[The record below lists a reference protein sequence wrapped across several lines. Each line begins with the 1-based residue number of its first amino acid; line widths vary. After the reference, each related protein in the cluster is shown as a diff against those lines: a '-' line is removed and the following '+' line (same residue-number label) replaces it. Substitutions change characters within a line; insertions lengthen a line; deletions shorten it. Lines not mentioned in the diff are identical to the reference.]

1 MATLSKNTKL
11 CLVGSVSAGKSTFLN
26 SLFCRKLTQCKI
38 KRTTMVPTRYIE
50 NETAIDTDEEIYRQ
64 VSEKN
69 DEIIK
74 KTESGEKLLEE
85 DYKELEFNVGKL
97 DIKIMSKG
105 GLVDIYDIPG
115 LNDARTKSEYY
126 KYLEDNFHKFNVIVF
141 FVDIMSG
148 LNTSDEMDILKFIIT
163 QTRFH
168 KERGR
173 DVYTLVVVNKADDM
187 ILEEDSSLTLSG
199 ELGEMFE
206 QVKQTITSEF
216 GRDKLDSHVV
226 GITPF
231 CAKDAFLYRMV
242 KKCPDY
248 VLSDEERI
256 KIGLNEMGKKFSRFT
271 IPTQI
276 EKVKKI
282 LQDKEFIDTMINL
295 SGFNQLQDKLKSFLK
310 KTRKGFEVANTLYVI
325 RSMRPITDVFDK
337 YNTFVNEDIYSRID
351 EYVGVYSQLEDIDAD
366 LYELN
371 MKSLLSTMLGY
382 IQGNLDKY
390 VGCISN
396 VSTDTELNRS
406 LETKIAQK
414 KLRLTSEFNIITLS
428 DLLNDNES
436 FMTNIIYKYFTPF
449 YEKFYDENEYIVI
462 CQPII
467 DFVTTTIYSHIHTEC
482 VTLHKICECFD
493 IIKRIKLFNKE
504 TIDAMITY
512 LISNSRENKT
522 IDDFTHMKEFLELS
536 REMTDHNVDIEPFI
550 RFVILNQLK
559 NASYNTQSVEHA
571 DELFV
576 RQMIYQTCYEMPIS
590 NVIGIIRMKMLEPT
604 FKLVVK
610 GWTDEY
616 LQDERFVL
624 DVFYLKEA

>member
-26 SLFCRKLTQCKI
+26 SVFCKKLTQCKI

-50 NETAIDTDEEIYRQ
+50 SETATDTEEDIYRI

-69 DEIIK
+69 EEIIK
-74 KTESGEKLLEE
+74 KTESGEKLNES

-115 LNDARTKSEYY
+115 LNDARTKTEYY
-126 KYLEDNFHKFNVIVF
+126 KYLEDNFHKFNVVIF

-163 QTRFH
+163 QTCWH

-173 DVYTLVVVNKADDM
+173 DVYTMVVVNKADDM
-187 ILEEDSSLTLSG
+187 TVEDDNSLTLSG

-216 GRDKLDSHVV
+216 GRNKIDSHVL

-256 KIGLNEMGKKFSRFT
+256 KIGLNEMGKKFSKMK
-271 IPTQI
+271 ISTQI
-276 EKVKKI
+276 DKVKEI

-295 SGFNQLQDKLKSFLK
+295 SGFCQLQDKLKTFMK
-310 KTRKGFEVANTLYVI
+310 KSRKGFEVANTLYAV
-325 RSMRPITDVFDK
+325 RSMRPITEVFDK
-337 YNTFVNEDIYSRID
+337 YDTFVNDDIYSQIH
-351 EYVGVYSQLEDIDAD
+351 EYVELYSRLKDIDTEM
-366 LYELN
+366 YELN
-371 MKSLLSTMLGY
+371 MKALLSTILQY
-382 IQGNLDKY
+382 INKNL
-390 VGCISN
+390 
-396 VSTDTELNRS
+396 
-406 LETKIAQK
+406 KINIV
-414 KLRLTSEFNIITLS
+414 EFNIIALNE
-428 DLLNDNES
+428 LLNDNDN

-462 CQPII
+462 CSSIM
-467 DFVTTTIYSHIHTEC
+467 DFVTTTIYSHVNTEQLSLC
-482 VTLHKICECFD
+482 NICECFG

-504 TIDAMITY
+504 TIDTMITY
-512 LISNSRENKT
+512 LISNIRENKT
-522 IDDFTHMKEFLELS
+522 ITDFTRMTEFIELA
-536 REMTDHNVDIEPFI
+536 REMKVLNVDLEPFI

-559 NASYNTQSVEHA
+559 NSNYNTQSVEHA

-576 RQMIYQTCYEMPIS
+576 RHMIYQTCYEMPIS
-590 NVIGIIRMKMLEPT
+590 NVISLIRMKMLEPS
-604 FKLVVK
+604 FKLIVK
-610 GWTDEY
+610 GWSDLY
-616 LQDERFVL
+616 LKDERFVL

>member
-26 SLFCRKLTQCKI
+26 SVFCKKLTQCKI

-50 NETAIDTDEEIYRQ
+50 SETAVDTEEDIYRI

-69 DEIIK
+69 DVIIK
-74 KTESGEKLLEE
+74 KTEGGEPLVAS

-148 LNTSDEMDILKFIIT
+148 LNTSDEMEILKFIIT
-163 QTRFH
+163 QTLFH
-168 KERGR
+168 KEKGR

-187 ILEEDSSLTLSG
+187 ILEEDNTTLTLSG
-199 ELGEMFE
+199 ELGEMFD

-216 GRDKLDSHVV
+216 GHDKLDSHVV

-242 KKCPDY
+242 KKCPEY

-295 SGFNQLQDKLKSFLK
+295 SGFNQLQDKLKTFMK
-310 KTRKGFEVANTLYVI
+310 KSRKGFEVANTLYVI
-325 RSMRPITDVFDK
+325 RSMRPITEVFDK
-337 YNTFVNEDIYSRID
+337 YNTFVNADIYSRID
-351 EYVGVYSQLEDIDAD
+351 EYVAVYSQLKDIDTD

-371 MKSLLSTMLGY
+371 MKALLSTMLEY
-382 IQGNLDKY
+382 IQSNLDKY
-390 VGCISN
+390 VIRDFN
-396 VSTDTELNRS
+396 DIIYHPQLN
-406 LETKIAQK
+406 I
-414 KLRLTSEFNIITLS
+414 
-428 DLLNDNES
+428 LLNNNDN

-449 YEKFYDENEYIVI
+449 YEKFYDENEYVVI

-467 DFVTTTIYSHIHTEC
+467 DFVTTHMSYRFKQYHYIS
-482 VTLHKICECFD
+482 LNDICEYFD
-493 IIKRIKLFNKE
+493 IIKRIKIFNKE
-504 TIDAMITY
+504 TIEAMLTI
-512 LISNSRENKT
+512 LMSNNLTNTT
-522 IDDFTHMKEFLELS
+522 INEFTHMKEFIELA
-536 REMTDHNVDIEPFI
+536 REMKEHKVDLEPFI

-559 NASYNTQSVEHA
+559 NANYNIQSVQHA

-576 RQMIYQTCYEMPIS
+576 RHMIYQTCYEMPIS
-590 NVIGIIRMKMLEPT
+590 NVIGMIRMRMLEPS
-604 FKLVVK
+604 FKLIVK
-610 GWTDEY
+610 GWTDSY
-616 LQDERFVL
+616 LTDERFVL
-624 DVFYLKEA
+624 DVFYLKEV

>member
-1 MATLSKNTKL
+1 MRRNKMATLSKNTKL

-26 SLFCRKLTQCKI
+26 SVFCKKLTQCKI

-50 NETAIDTDEEIYRQ
+50 SETATDTEEDIYRI

-69 DEIIK
+69 EEIIK
-74 KTESGEKLLEE
+74 KTESGEKLNEA

-115 LNDARTKSEYY
+115 LNDARTKTEYY
-126 KYLEDNFHKFNVIVF
+126 KYLEDNFHKFNVVIF

-163 QTRFH
+163 QTCWH

-173 DVYTLVVVNKADDM
+173 DVYTMVVVNKADDM
-187 ILEEDSSLTLSG
+187 TVEDDNSLTLSG

-216 GRDKLDSHVV
+216 GRNNIDSHIV

-256 KIGLNEMGKKFSRFT
+256 KIGLNEMGKKFSKMK
-271 IPTQI
+271 ISTQI
-276 EKVKKI
+276 EKVKEI

-295 SGFNQLQDKLKSFLK
+295 SGFCQLQDKLKTFMK
-310 KTRKGFEVANTLYVI
+310 KSRKGFEVANTLYVV
-325 RSMRPITDVFDK
+325 RSMRPITEVFDK
-337 YNTFVNEDIYSRID
+337 YATFVNDDIYSRID
-351 EYVGVYSQLEDIDAD
+351 EYVEVYSRLMIIDTE

-371 MKSLLSTMLGY
+371 MKALLTTMLGY
-382 IQGNLDKY
+382 INKNL
-390 VGCISN
+390 
-396 VSTDTELNRS
+396 
-406 LETKIAQK
+406 KINIV
-414 KLRLTSEFNIITLS
+414 EFNIIALNE
-428 DLLNDNES
+428 LLDDNDN
-436 FMTNIIYKYFTPF
+436 FMTNVIYKYFTPF
-449 YEKFYDENEYIVI
+449 YEKFYDENEYVVI

-467 DFVTTTIYSHIHTEC
+467 DFVTTSIYSHINTEQ
-482 VTLHKICECFD
+482 LILRNICELFD
-493 IIKRIKLFNKE
+493 IIKRIKLFNNE
-504 TIDAMITY
+504 TIEAMIAY
-512 LISNSRENKT
+512 IISNNRENKT
-522 IDDFTHMKEFLELS
+522 ITDFTHMTEFIELA
-536 REMTDHNVDIEPFI
+536 REMKEHKVDIEPFI
-550 RFVILNQLK
+550 RFIILNQLK
-559 NASYNTQSVEHA
+559 NANYNTQSVEHA
-571 DELFV
+571 DELFI
-576 RQMIYQTCYEMPIS
+576 RHMIYQTCYEMPIS
-590 NVIGIIRMKMLEPT
+590 NVISLIRMKMLEPS
-604 FKLVVK
+604 FKLIIK
-610 GWTDEY
+610 GWTDSY
-616 LQDERFVL
+616 LKDERLVL

>member
-1 MATLSKNTKL
+1 
-11 CLVGSVSAGKSTFLN
+11 
-26 SLFCRKLTQCKI
+26 
-38 KRTTMVPTRYIE
+38 MVPTRYIE
-50 NETAIDTDEEIYRQ
+50 SETAVDTEEDIYRI

-69 DEIIK
+69 DAIIK
-74 KTESGEKLLEE
+74 KTEGGEPLVAS

-115 LNDARTKSEYY
+115 LNDARTKTEYY
-126 KYLEDNFHKFNVIVF
+126 KYLEDNFHKFNVIIF

-163 QTRFH
+163 QTCLH

-187 ILEEDSSLTLSG
+187 ILEDDNSLTLSG

-206 QVKQTITSEF
+206 QVKQTIAGEF
-216 GRDKLDSHVV
+216 GRDKLDSHLV

-242 KKCPDY
+242 KKCPEY

-256 KIGLNEMGKKFSRFT
+256 KIGVNELGKKFNRFT
-271 IPTQI
+271 IANQI

-282 LQDKEFIDTMINL
+282 LQDTEAIDTMINL
-295 SGFNQLQDKLKSFLK
+295 SGFNQLQDKLKAFMK
-310 KTRKGFEVANTLYVI
+310 KSRKGFEVANILYAV

-337 YNTFVNEDIYSRID
+337 YHTFVNKDIYARID
-351 EYVGVYSQLEDIDAD
+351 EYVEIYSQLQDIDKD
-366 LYELN
+366 MYELN
-371 MKSLLSTMLGY
+371 MKALLNTMLGY
-382 IQGNLDKY
+382 IQSNLDKY
-390 VGCISN
+390 VKCGYI
-396 VSTDTELNRS
+396 DTELSRS
-406 LETKIAQK
+406 LETRIAQK
-414 KLRLTSEFNIITLS
+414 LKNHMIEFDIITLN
-428 DLLNDNES
+428 DLLNDNEN
-436 FMTNIIYKYFTPF
+436 FMTNVIYKYFTPF

-462 CQPII
+462 CSSIM
-467 DFVTTTIYSHIHTEC
+467 DFVTTTIYSHIHTES

-504 TIDAMITY
+504 TIEAMISRI
-512 LISNSRENKT
+512 ISNARENKT
-522 IDDFTHMKEFLELS
+522 IDNFTRMTEFIELA
-536 REMTDHNVDIEPFI
+536 REMKQHKVDLEPFI

-559 NASYNTQSVEHA
+559 NANYNIQSVEHA
-571 DELFV
+571 DELFI
-576 RQMIYQTCYEMPIS
+576 RHMIYQTCYEMPIS
-590 NVIGIIRMKMLEPT
+590 NVIGMIRMRMLEPS
-604 FKLVVK
+604 FKLIVK
-610 GWTDEY
+610 GWTDSY
-616 LQDERFVL
+616 LTDERFVL

>member
-1 MATLSKNTKL
+1 MDSLSKNTKL

-26 SLFCRKLTQCKI
+26 SVFCKKLTQCKI

-50 NETAIDTDEEIYRQ
+50 SESAIDTEEDIYRI

-69 DEIIK
+69 EEIIK
-74 KTESGEKLLEE
+74 KTESGEKLIAS

-115 LNDARTKSEYY
+115 LNDARTKTEYY
-126 KYLEDNFHKFNVIVF
+126 KYLEDNFHKFNIIVL

-163 QTRFH
+163 QTCWH

-173 DVYTLVVVNKADDM
+173 DIYTLVVVNKSDDM
-187 ILEEDSSLTLSG
+187 ILQEDNTLTLSG

-216 GRDKLDSHVV
+216 GRNKIDGHIV

-256 KIGLNEMGKKFSRFT
+256 KIGLNEMGKKFSKYT
-271 IPTQI
+271 VKTQI
-276 EKVKKI
+276 EKVKEI

-295 SGFNQLQDKLKSFLK
+295 SGFNQLQDKLKTFMK
-310 KTRKGFEVANTLYVI
+310 KSRKGFEVANTLYAV
-325 RSMRPITDVFDK
+325 RSMRPITEVFDK
-337 YNTFVNEDIYSRID
+337 YNTFVNDDIYSQIH
-351 EYVGVYSQLEDIDAD
+351 EYVELYSRLKDIDTEM
-366 LYELN
+366 YELN
-371 MKSLLSTMLGY
+371 MKTLLSTILQY
-382 IQGNLDKY
+382 INKNLDKY
-390 VGCISN
+390 VKCGYI
-396 VSTDTELNRS
+396 DTELSRS
-406 LETKIAQK
+406 LETRIAQK
-414 KLRLTSEFNIITLS
+414 LKNHIIEFDIITLN
-428 DLLNDNES
+428 DLLNNNEN
-436 FMTNIIYKYFTPF
+436 FMTNVIYKYFTPF
-449 YEKFYDENEYIVI
+449 YEKFYDENEYISI
-462 CQPII
+462 CPSII
-467 DFVTTTIYSHIHTEC
+467 DFITTTIYSHINTEQ
-482 VTLHKICECFD
+482 LSLYKICECFD

-504 TIDAMITY
+504 TIETMNTYMIG
-512 LISNSRENKT
+512 NNRENKT
-522 IDDFTHMKEFLELS
+522 ITDFTNITEFIELAREMKE
-536 REMTDHNVDIEPFI
+536 HKVDLEPFI

-559 NASYNTQSVEHA
+559 NANYNTQSVEHA

-576 RQMIYQTCYEMPIS
+576 RHMIYQTCYEMPIS
-590 NVIGIIRMKMLEPT
+590 NVISLIRMKMLEPS
-604 FKLVVK
+604 FKLIVK
-610 GWTDEY
+610 GWSDLY
-616 LQDERFVL
+616 LKDERFVL

>member
-26 SLFCRKLTQCKI
+26 SVFCKKLTQCKI

-50 NETAIDTDEEIYRQ
+50 SETAVDTEEDIYRI

-69 DEIIK
+69 EEIIK
-74 KTESGEKLLEE
+74 KTESGEKLNEA

-126 KYLEDNFHKFNVIVF
+126 KYLEDNFHKFNVIVL

-173 DVYTLVVVNKADDM
+173 DIYTLVVVNKADDM

-216 GRDKLDSHVV
+216 GHDKLDSHVV

-242 KKCPDY
+242 KKCPEY

-325 RSMRPITDVFDK
+325 RSMRPITEVFDK
-337 YNTFVNEDIYSRID
+337 YDTFVNEDIYSRIH
-351 EYVGVYSQLEDIDAD
+351 EYVEIYSQLQDIDKD
-366 LYELN
+366 MYELN
-371 MKSLLSTMLGY
+371 MKSLLTTMLGY

-390 VGCISN
+390 VSKAWNGNIYYPQ
-396 VSTDTELNRS
+396 LN
-406 LETKIAQK
+406 K
-414 KLRLTSEFNIITLS
+414 
-428 DLLNDNES
+428 LLNDNDN
-436 FMTNIIYKYFTPF
+436 FMTNVIYKYFTPF

-462 CQPII
+462 CSSII
-467 DFVTTTIYSHIHTEC
+467 DFVTTTIYSVINTDQ
-482 VTLHKICECFD
+482 LSLYRICECFG
-493 IIKRIKLFNKE
+493 IIKHIKLFNKE
-504 TIDAMITY
+504 TIDAMISRI
-512 LISNSRENKT
+512 ISNARENKT
-522 IDDFTHMKEFLELS
+522 IDNFAHMAEFIELAREMKEHKVNL
-536 REMTDHNVDIEPFI
+536 EPFI

-559 NASYNTQSVEHA
+559 NANYNTQSVEHA

-590 NVIGIIRMKMLEPT
+590 NVIGMIRMRMLEPS
-604 FKLVVK
+604 FKLIVK
-610 GWTDEY
+610 GWTDLY
-616 LQDERFVL
+616 LTDERFVL

>member
-26 SLFCRKLTQCKI
+26 SVFCKKLTQCKI

-50 NETAIDTDEEIYRQ
+50 SETAVDTEEDIYRI

-69 DEIIK
+69 DAIIK
-74 KTESGEKLLEE
+74 KTEGGEPLVAS

-115 LNDARTKSEYY
+115 LNDARTKTEYY

-163 QTRFH
+163 QTCFH

-187 ILEEDSSLTLSG
+187 ILEDDNSLTLSG

-206 QVKQTITSEF
+206 QVKQTIAGEF
-216 GRDKLDSHVV
+216 GRDKLDSHLV

-242 KKCPDY
+242 KKCPEY

-256 KIGLNEMGKKFSRFT
+256 KIGVNELGKKFNRFT
-271 IPTQI
+271 IANQI

-282 LQDKEFIDTMINL
+282 LQDTEAIDTMINL

-325 RSMRPITDVFDK
+325 RSMRPITEVFDK
-337 YNTFVNEDIYSRID
+337 YQHETFVNADIYSRID
-351 EYVGVYSQLEDIDAD
+351 EYVRVYSQLEDIDTD

-371 MKSLLSTMLGY
+371 MKVLLSTILEY
-382 IQGNLDKY
+382 IKNHIKNYTSNNSASFMHKLLD
-390 VGCISN
+390 
-396 VSTDTELNRS
+396 
-406 LETKIAQK
+406 A
-414 KLRLTSEFNIITLS
+414 
-428 DLLNDNES
+428 NDN

-449 YEKFYDENEYIVI
+449 YETFYDENEYIVI
-462 CQPII
+462 CSSIM
-467 DFVTTTIYSHIHTEC
+467 DFITTTISYRFKQSYME
-482 VTLHKICECFD
+482 LSLNDICEYFG
-493 IIKRIKLFNKE
+493 IIKRIKMFNKE
-504 TIDAMITY
+504 TIESMLTN
-512 LISNSRENKT
+512 LMSNNSTNNTIS
-522 IDDFTHMKEFLELS
+522 DFTHMTDFIELVT
-536 REMTDHNVDIEPFI
+536 EMKHYNVDLNLEPFI

-559 NASYNTQSVEHA
+559 NANYNTQSVEHA

-590 NVIGIIRMKMLEPT
+590 NVIGMIRMKMLEPS
-604 FKLVVK
+604 FKLIVK
-610 GWTDEY
+610 
-616 LQDERFVL
+616 
-624 DVFYLKEA
+624 A

>member
-26 SLFCRKLTQCKI
+26 SVFCKKLTQCKI

-50 NETAIDTDEEIYRQ
+50 SETAVDTEEDIYRI

-69 DEIIK
+69 DVIIK
-74 KTESGEKLLEE
+74 KTENGDKLNEA
-85 DYKELEFNVGKL
+85 DYKELEFNVGNL

-126 KYLEDNFHKFNVIVF
+126 KYLEDNFHKFNVIVL

-173 DVYTLVVVNKADDM
+173 DIYTLVVVNKADDM

-216 GRDKLDSHVV
+216 GHDKLDSHVV

-242 KKCPDY
+242 KKCPEY

-295 SGFNQLQDKLKSFLK
+295 SGFNQLQDKLKTFMK
-310 KTRKGFEVANTLYVI
+310 KSRKGFEVANTLYVI
-325 RSMRPITDVFDK
+325 RSMRPITEVFDK
-337 YNTFVNEDIYSRID
+337 YNTFVNDDIYSRID
-351 EYVGVYSQLEDIDAD
+351 EYVAVYSQLKDIDTD

-371 MKSLLSTMLGY
+371 MKALLSTMLEY
-382 IQGNLDKY
+382 IKKHIKNY
-390 VGCISN
+390 
-396 VSTDTELNRS
+396 TEHIRRDIKGLHS
-406 LETKIAQK
+406 FFDA
-414 KLRLTSEFNIITLS
+414 
-428 DLLNDNES
+428 NDN

-462 CQPII
+462 CESIM
-467 DFVTTTIYSHIHTEC
+467 DFITTTISDRFNGYYY
-482 VTLHKICECFD
+482 TLSLNDICEYFG
-493 IIKRIKLFNKE
+493 IIKRIKMFNKE
-504 TIDAMITY
+504 TIESMLTN
-512 LISNSRENKT
+512 LMSNNSTNNTIS
-522 IDDFTHMKEFLELS
+522 DFTHMKEFIVLA
-536 REMTDHNVDIEPFI
+536 REMKEHKVDIEPFI

-559 NASYNTQSVEHA
+559 NANYNIQSVQHA

-590 NVIGIIRMKMLEPT
+590 NVIGMIRMRMLEPS
-604 FKLVVK
+604 FKLIVK
-610 GWTDEY
+610 GWTDSY
-616 LQDERFVL
+616 LTDERFVL
-624 DVFYLKEA
+624 DVFYLKEV

>member
-26 SLFCRKLTQCKI
+26 SVFCKKLTQCKI

-50 NETAIDTDEEIYRQ
+50 SETAVDTEEDIYRI

-69 DEIIK
+69 DVIIK
-74 KTESGEKLLEE
+74 KTEGGEPLVAS

-126 KYLEDNFHKFNVIVF
+126 KYLEDNFHKFNVIVL

-173 DVYTLVVVNKADDM
+173 DIYTLVVVNKADDM

-216 GRDKLDSHVV
+216 GHDKLDSHVV

-242 KKCPDY
+242 KKCPEY

-295 SGFNQLQDKLKSFLK
+295 SGFNQLQDKLKTFMK
-310 KTRKGFEVANTLYVI
+310 KSRKGFEVANTLYAV
-325 RSMRPITDVFDK
+325 RSMRPITEVFDK
-337 YNTFVNEDIYSRID
+337 YNTFVNDDIYSRID
-351 EYVGVYSQLEDIDAD
+351 EYVAVYSQLKDIDTD

-371 MKSLLSTMLGY
+371 MKALLSTMLEY
-382 IQGNLDKY
+382 IQSKLDKY
-390 VGCISN
+390 VIKETFIKATIN
-396 VSTDTELNRS
+396 LTIYHPQLN
-406 LETKIAQK
+406 K
-414 KLRLTSEFNIITLS
+414 
-428 DLLNDNES
+428 LLNDNDN

-449 YEKFYDENEYIVI
+449 YEKFYDENEYVVI

-467 DFVTTTIYSHIHTEC
+467 DFVTTNISHRFKQHQYIA
-482 VTLHKICECFD
+482 LFDICEYFD
-493 IIKRIKLFNKE
+493 IIKRIKIFNKE
-504 TIDAMITY
+504 TIEAMLTN
-512 LISNSRENKT
+512 LMSNNLTNKT
-522 IDDFTHMKEFLELS
+522 INDFGRMKEFIELA
-536 REMTDHNVDIEPFI
+536 REMKEHKVDLEPFI
-550 RFVILNQLK
+550 RFIILNQLK
-559 NASYNTQSVEHA
+559 NSNYNKQSVEHA

-590 NVIGIIRMKMLEPT
+590 NVIGMIRMRMLEPS
-604 FKLVVK
+604 FKLIVK
-610 GWTDEY
+610 GWTDSY
-616 LQDERFVL
+616 LTDERFVL

>member
-26 SLFCRKLTQCKI
+26 SVFCKKLTQCKI

-50 NETAIDTDEEIYRQ
+50 SETATDTEEDIYRI

-69 DEIIK
+69 EEIIK
-74 KTESGEKLLEE
+74 KTESGEKLNEA

-126 KYLEDNFHKFNVIVF
+126 KYLEDNFHKFNVIVL

-173 DVYTLVVVNKADDM
+173 DIYTLVVVNKADDM

-216 GRDKLDSHVV
+216 GHDKLDSHVV

-242 KKCPDY
+242 KKCPEY

-325 RSMRPITDVFDK
+325 RSMRPITEVFDK
-337 YNTFVNEDIYSRID
+337 YDTFVNEDIYSRIH
-351 EYVGVYSQLEDIDAD
+351 EYVEIYSQLQDIDKD
-366 LYELN
+366 MYELN
-371 MKSLLSTMLGY
+371 MKSLLTTMLGY

-390 VGCISN
+390 VSKAWNGNIYYPQ
-396 VSTDTELNRS
+396 LN
-406 LETKIAQK
+406 K
-414 KLRLTSEFNIITLS
+414 
-428 DLLNDNES
+428 LLNDNDN
-436 FMTNIIYKYFTPF
+436 FMTNVIYKYFTPF

-462 CQPII
+462 CSSII
-467 DFVTTTIYSHIHTEC
+467 DFVTTTIYSVINTDQ
-482 VTLHKICECFD
+482 LSLYRICECFG
-493 IIKRIKLFNKE
+493 IIKHIKLFNKE
-504 TIDAMITY
+504 TIDAMISRI
-512 LISNSRENKT
+512 ISNARENKT
-522 IDDFTHMKEFLELS
+522 IDNFAHMAEFIELTREIKE
-536 REMTDHNVDIEPFI
+536 HKVDLEPFI

-559 NASYNTQSVEHA
+559 NANYNTQSVEHS

-590 NVIGIIRMKMLEPT
+590 NVIGMIRMRMLEPS
-604 FKLVVK
+604 FKLIVK
-610 GWTDEY
+610 GWTDLY
-616 LQDERFVL
+616 LTDERFVL

>member
-1 MATLSKNTKL
+1 MIKYLYYDTQQMASLTKNTKF

-26 SLFCRKLTQCKI
+26 SVFCKKLTQCKI

-50 NETAIDTDEEIYRQ
+50 NETAKDTETEIYRK

-69 DEIIK
+69 DAIIK
-74 KTESGEKLLEE
+74 KTENGNKLLEE

-97 DIKIMSKG
+97 DIKIMSK

-126 KYLEDNFHKFNVIVF
+126 KYLEDNFHKFNVVVL

-148 LNTSDEMDILKFIIT
+148 LNTSDEMDILKFIIV

-187 ILEEDSSLTLSG
+187 ILEEDNSLTLSG

-216 GRDKLDSHVV
+216 GREKLDSHVV

-242 KKCPDY
+242 KKYPEY
-248 VLSDEERI
+248 ELSDEERI
-256 KIGLNEMGKKFSRFT
+256 KIGLNEMGKKFSKMARS
-271 IPTQI
+271 IQV
-276 EKVKKI
+276 EKVKEI
-282 LQDKEFIDTMINL
+282 LQNKEFIDTMINL
-295 SGFNQLQDKLKSFLK
+295 SGFNQLQDSLRLFLDHKS
-310 KTRKGFEVANTLYVI
+310 KGFEVANTLYVI
-325 RSMRPITDVFDK
+325 RTMRPITEVFDK

-351 EYVGVYSQLEDIDAD
+351 EYVELYSRLKDIDND
-366 LYELN
+366 MYELN
-371 MKSLLSTMLGY
+371 MKALLSTMLEY
-382 IQGNLDKY
+382 IQGNLNKY
-390 VGCISN
+390 VIK
-396 VSTDTELNRS
+396 STTGTIYHTQLNM
-406 LETKIAQK
+406 
-414 KLRLTSEFNIITLS
+414 
-428 DLLNDNES
+428 LLNDNDN
-436 FMTNIIYKYFTPF
+436 FMKNVIYKYFTPF

-462 CQPII
+462 GSSII
-467 DFVTTTIYSHIHTEC
+467 DFVTTTISYLFKQCHLIS
-482 VTLHKICECFD
+482 LNGICEYFD
-493 IIKRIKLFNKE
+493 IIKRIKIFNKE
-504 TIDAMITY
+504 TIEMIIDY
-512 LISNSRENKT
+512 LISNNRENKT
-522 IDDFTHMKEFLELS
+522 ITDFTHMTEFIELA
-536 REMTDHNVDIEPFI
+536 REMKEHKVDLEPFI

-571 DELFV
+571 NELFV

-590 NVIGIIRMKMLEPT
+590 NVIGMIRMKMLEPS
-604 FKLVVK
+604 FQLVVK
-610 GWTDEY
+610 GWTDLY
-616 LQDERFVL
+616 LKDDRFVL

>member
-1 MATLSKNTKL
+1 
-11 CLVGSVSAGKSTFLN
+11 
-26 SLFCRKLTQCKI
+26 
-38 KRTTMVPTRYIE
+38 MVPTRYIE
-50 NETAIDTDEEIYRQ
+50 SETAVDTEEDIYRI

-69 DEIIK
+69 DAIIK
-74 KTESGEKLLEE
+74 KTEGGEPLVAS

-115 LNDARTKSEYY
+115 LNDARTKTEYY

-163 QTRFH
+163 QTCLH

-187 ILEEDSSLTLSG
+187 ILEDDNSLTLSG

-216 GRDKLDSHVV
+216 GRDKLDSHLV

-231 CAKDAFLYRMV
+231 CAKDAFLYRIV
-242 KKCPDY
+242 KKCPEY

-295 SGFNQLQDKLKSFLK
+295 SGFNQLQDKLKAFMK
-310 KTRKGFEVANTLYVI
+310 KSRKGFEVANILYAV
-325 RSMRPITDVFDK
+325 RSMRPITEVFDK
-337 YNTFVNEDIYSRID
+337 YQTFVNDDIYSRID
-351 EYVGVYSQLEDIDAD
+351 EYVEIYSQIQDIDKD
-366 LYELN
+366 MYELH
-371 MKSLLSTMLGY
+371 MRSLLTTMIGY

-390 VGCISN
+390 VSKAPNGYIYYPQ
-396 VSTDTELNRS
+396 LN
-406 LETKIAQK
+406 K
-414 KLRLTSEFNIITLS
+414 
-428 DLLNDNES
+428 LLNDNDN

-462 CQPII
+462 CASII
-467 DFVTTTIYSHIHTEC
+467 DFVTTSIYSVFNTD
-482 VTLHKICECFD
+482 LLSLYRICDGFG
-493 IIKRIKLFNKE
+493 IIKHIKLFNKE
-504 TIDAMITY
+504 TIDAMISRI
-512 LISNSRENKT
+512 ISNARENKT
-522 IDDFTHMKEFLELS
+522 IDNFTRMTEFIELA
-536 REMTDHNVDIEPFI
+536 REMKQHKVDLEPFI

-559 NASYNTQSVEHA
+559 NANYNIQSVEHA
-571 DELFV
+571 DELFI
-576 RQMIYQTCYEMPIS
+576 RHMIYQTCYEMPIS
-590 NVIGIIRMKMLEPT
+590 NVIGMIRMRMLEPS
-604 FKLVVK
+604 FKLIVK
-610 GWTDEY
+610 GWTDSY
-616 LQDERFVL
+616 LTDERFVL

>member
-1 MATLSKNTKL
+1 MDSLSKNTKL

-26 SLFCRKLTQCKI
+26 SVFCKKFTQCKI

-50 NETAIDTDEEIYRQ
+50 SESAIDTEEDIYRI

-69 DEIIK
+69 EEIIK
-74 KTESGEKLLEE
+74 KTESGEKLIAS

-115 LNDARTKSEYY
+115 LNDARTKTEYY
-126 KYLEDNFHKFNVIVF
+126 KYLEDNFYKFNVVVF

-163 QTRFH
+163 QTCFH

-187 ILEEDSSLTLSG
+187 TVEDDNSLTLSG

-206 QVKQTITSEF
+206 QVKQTITTEF
-216 GRDKLDSHVV
+216 AHNKIDSHIV

-256 KIGLNEMGKKFSRFT
+256 KIGLNEMGKKFSKYT
-271 IPTQI
+271 VKTQI
-276 EKVKKI
+276 EKVKEI

-295 SGFNQLQDKLKSFLK
+295 SGFNQLQDKLKTFMK
-310 KTRKGFEVANTLYVI
+310 KSRKGFEVANTLYAV
-325 RSMRPITDVFDK
+325 RSMRPITEVFDK
-337 YNTFVNEDIYSRID
+337 YNTFVNDDIYSQIH
-351 EYVGVYSQLEDIDAD
+351 EYVELYSRLKDIDTEM
-366 LYELN
+366 YELN
-371 MKSLLSTMLGY
+371 MKSLLSTILQY
-382 IQGNLDKY
+382 INKNLDKY
-390 VGCISN
+390 V
-396 VSTDTELNRS
+396 TRS
-406 LETKIAQK
+406 YNASKVDY
-414 KLRLTSEFNIITLS
+414 NIICICE
-428 DLLNDNES
+428 LLNENEN

-449 YEKFYDENEYIVI
+449 YEQFYDENEYIVI
-462 CQPII
+462 SQSIM
-467 DFVTTTIYSHIHTEC
+467 DFITTTIYAHLNTEQL
-482 VTLHKICECFD
+482 TLYNICKCFD

-504 TIDAMITY
+504 TNEAMITY
-512 LISNSRENKT
+512 LISNNRENKT
-522 IDDFTHMKEFLELS
+522 ITEFIHMTEFIELAREMKE
-536 REMTDHNVDIEPFI
+536 HKVDLEPFI

-559 NASYNTQSVEHA
+559 NANYNIQSVEHA
-571 DELFV
+571 DELFI
-576 RQMIYQTCYEMPIS
+576 RHMLYQTCYEMPIS
-590 NVIGIIRMKMLEPT
+590 NVISLIRMKMLEPS
-604 FKLVVK
+604 FKLIVK
-610 GWTDEY
+610 GWTDLY
-616 LQDERFVL
+616 LKDERFVL